1 MDRAEDEALQLQR
14 VGCQSHLNHSNHTWW
29 RRPWTQVEKEAI
41 VTKAENEAR
50 RIFGERAAFYTTS
63 AAHTDPEVLAR
74 VVALAAPEREWIA
87 LDIATG
93 TGHTAFALAGHVRLV
108 VGTDVTPEMVREAKT
123 LRATRGIVNVAFTL
137 ADVHC
142 LPFPSAAFHLIT
154 CRRAAHHFSQ
164 IRRALAEMR
173 RVLRAGA
180 RLVIDDRSVPED
192 DFVDT
197 CMNQL
202 DRYHDPSHVR
212 QYRPS
217 EWRRLLEGQGFS
229 VEAIEPYTRHRPL
242 TSFTGKASPEGVRGI
257 HATIAGLTSVQRE
270 ALGFRE
276 VNGEP
281 FLSHWYCTLVAHTSE
296 A

>member
-1 MDRAEDEALQLQR
+1 M
-14 VGCQSHLNHSNHTWW
+14 T
-29 RRPWTQVEKEAI
+29 KEAI
-41 VTKAENEAR
+41 MKNAENEAR
-50 RIFGERAAFYTTS
+50 RVFGERAAFYATS

-74 VVALAAPEREWIA
+74 VVALAAPEPEWIT

-93 TGHTAFALAGHVRLV
+93 TGHTAFALAGHVRMV
-108 VGTDVTPEMVREAKT
+108 VGTDLTPEMLREAKS
-123 LRATRGIVNVAFTL
+123 LRATKGIANVAFTL

-142 LPFPSAAFHLIT
+142 LPFPSATFHLIT

-164 IRRALAEMR
+164 IQRALAEMG
-173 RVLRAGA
+173 RVLRAGG

-217 EWRRLLEGQGFS
+217 EWRQFLEGQGFS
-229 VEAIEPYTRHRPL
+229 VEAIEPYTKHRPL
-242 TSFTGKASPEGVRGI
+242 TAFTGKASPEGVRGI
-257 HATIAGLTSVQRE
+257 HTTIAGLTSVQRE
-270 ALGFRE
+270 ALSLRE

-281 FLSHWYCTLVAHTSE
+281 FLNHWYCTLGAVTK
-296 A
+296 